1 MTIHKLIRKIK
12 FRIQII
18 FGYWHCHGK
27 VTNKNI
33 NNITIIS
40 TGKLYVKRSKGEKVP
55 RLQ

>member
-27 VTNKNI
+27 VTDTNI
-33 NNITIIS
+33 NNINIIS
-40 TGKLYVKRSKGEKVP
+40 AGKLYIERSKGEKVS